1 MRPLGL
7 WRGCASGIIFLLFCP
22 LWAGCQ
28 SSIGL
33 ILIFEWVRSL
43 LPSEILLV
51 HKPEVFEIFWPL
63 DLNCS
68 EDKVH
73 AKLLRWRL
81 QKDGTAPTL
90 NIFKRHLKAH
100 FLCLVF
106 ETVVCW
112 GVGRCLYCPLLFYLG
127 FCYCFLFVESFLWLY
142 STLVNTVCFN
152 GAL

>member
-7 WRGCASGIIFLLFCP
+7 WRGCTSVIIFLLFCP

-33 ILIFEWVRSL
+33 ILNFEWVRSL

-63 DLNCS
+63 GLNCS

-73 AKLLRWRL
+73 VKLLRWRL

-112 GVGRCLYCPLLFYLG
+112 GVGHCLYCPCCFIWGFVIVFFYLLNN
-127 FCYCFLFVESFLWLY
+127 FYDCTALW
-142 STLVNTVCFN
+142 STLCLF
-152 GAL
+152 